1 MTAPVEVIINSRS
14 GSVSEEETRRR
25 LAEQFIA
32 HGVKATIHFAHSGA
46 ELEEL
51 SDAAA
56 ESESEVIVAAG
67 GDGTI
72 STVAVGAF
80 KSGKTLGVL
89 PLGTLN
95 NFSKDLGIP
104 QDVVAAIKIIADG
117 HTKAID
123 LAEVNDRTFINN
135 SSIGLYPRIVLRRE
149 KQQRLGSGKW
159 RAAFWAALRMFRRSP
174 FLKVRIKL
182 GENEIVRKTPF
193 VFVGNNEYDMD
204 LYAIGR
210 RPALDG
216 GELSVYFLHRDGR
229 WGIVLLLLHTAL
241 GRLRQWKDFE
251 EIRTEEVVIHT
262 RRKSLPVAFD
272 GEVRVLQTPL
282 HYRSRPKALTVLVP
296 KTSDA

>member
-1 MTAPVEVIINSRS
+1 MAAPVEVIINSTS

-25 LAEQFIA
+25 LTEQFIA
-32 HGVKATIHFAHSGA
+32 HGVKANINLANSGK

-51 SDAAA
+51 SQAAA
-56 ESESEVIVAAG
+56 ESEAEVIVAGG

-72 STVAVGAF
+72 STVAVAAF
-80 KSGKTLGVL
+80 KSGKTLGIL

-104 QDVVAAIKIIADG
+104 QNVVGAIKVIAGG
-117 HTKAID
+117 HTRTID
-123 LAEVNDRTFINN
+123 IAEVNDRNFINN

-149 KQQRLGSGKW
+149 RQQRLGSGKW
-159 RAAFWAALRMFRRSP
+159 SAAFWAALRMFRRSP

-182 GENEIVRKTPF
+182 GEKEIERKTPF
-193 VFVGNNEYDMD
+193 VFVGNNEYDMN
-204 LYAIGR
+204 LYTIGR
-210 RPALDG
+210 RTTLDA
-216 GELSVYFLHRDGR
+216 GELSVYFMHRNGR
-229 WGIVLLLLHTAL
+229 WGIIQLVLHTAF

-262 RRKSLPVAFD
+262 RRKLLPVAFD

-282 HYRSRPKALTVLVP
+282 HYRSRPRALTVLVP
-296 KTSDA
+296 KNSDA